1 MSYQESD
8 PILDALKSTST
19 FEVAHFFFLYDLH
32 VTEQQ
37 KIKFLSLA
45 STSGKFFVFQ
55 FIYNYINYLFLIDA
69 QDFQFPIGINLLK
82 RLVSVTYHCESL
94 QKGINV
100 KETELSRE
108 RELVKTYKKRSL
120 GMIQELHSKEMEIKK
135 IQSMNVESH
144 PELFGVFLCT
154 CALLRILIT
163 LYIF

>member
-1 MSYQESD
+1 MTYQESD

-37 KIKFLSLA
+37 KMKFLSLA
-45 STSGKFFVFQ
+45 STSGKCFIFQ
-55 FIYNYINYLFLIDA
+55 FIYINYHFFIDGW
-69 QDFQFPIGINLLK
+69 DFRFPIGINLLK
-82 RLVSVTYHCESL
+82 RLVSVMYHCESL
-94 QKGINV
+94 QKGMNV

-108 RELVKTYKKRSL
+108 RELVKTYKQRSL

-135 IQSMNVESH
+135 IHSRNVESH
-144 PELFGVFLCT
+144 PELFGAFLCT

-163 LYIF
+163 LYLN